1 MPPLPPS
8 ATEPLV
14 RSLSLGAVT
23 SVLLAG
29 CTTYSVHV
37 RTFPPTESAQVLI
50 VSGGLV
56 IHLGA
61 R

>member
-1 MPPLPPS
+1 MK
-8 ATEPLV
+8 TLV
-14 RSLSLGAVT
+14 RFFPVIGLL
-23 SVLLAG
+23 LLAG